1 MDEYKKYLNIIE
13 QIKILLLGIGILL
26 FSICNYIVG
35 YTTDANMYMFLG
47 LFMEIVGVI
56 ILLIGFFKKHSS
68 ESTKKK

>member
-1 MDEYKKYLNIIE
+1 ME

-47 LFMEIVGVI
+47 LFMEIVGII
-56 ILLIGFFKKHSS
+56 ILLIGFLKNSS
-68 ESTKKK
+68 EPTKTK

>member
-1 MDEYKKYLNIIE
+1 MNI
-13 QIKILLLGIGILL
+13 KN
-26 FSICNYIVG
+26 ICNYIVG

-47 LFMEIVGVI
+47 LFMEIVGLI

>member
-1 MDEYKKYLNIIE
+1 ME

-47 LFMEIVGVI
+47 LFMEIVCII
-56 ILLIGFFKKHSS
+56 ILLIGFFKKNSS
-68 ESTKKK
+68 EPTKTK